1 MWVRAAGLSAL
12 SLVGCAQVFG
22 LDPTTGGTPDA
33 PGGPPIATLQF
44 DRLSVGTTMQRAPAD
59 LTGMPATFMVPDAT
73 APNGMQTFTT
83 ALAGTKD
90 RWNGEVPEGVV
101 PMVEFTLPE
110 ATPLRRLYAF
120 NARTTLGLFGQ
131 YEHQN
136 PTTAP
141 AGGAFQASLTLPS
154 QYTGEL
160 IRLYA
165 VGPWVYHD
173 YPATDLPA
181 PNIGATAVGPTT
193 IAYDTAHWASLVG
206 PRTPPAV
213 TAADQIVALRY
224 TAGTSDLTAAG
235 PVTPFTAT
243 GGTDP
248 FSAALATVTHAALD
262 VHIQPN
268 TAATRLNMTSPANPT
283 LSMAWSVVAA
293 PAWQYGNNTGPVLQS
308 LGVVQTDTGNIITPY
323 GNPFEGLGWK
333 SLFTWNA
340 TKARTYTPMGQTL
353 VMTLH
358 SGIYEVAEP
367 TAGTTLDLPAGL
379 PVLVSINKTP
389 LTSDGL
395 TVTID
400 PATAVELALVADKP
414 TATFYQ
420 FNIYEI
426 VPNTA
431 VPPNALDY
439 KIVYAAYSVSSTVMI
454 PHDVLVAGK
463 LYTIRAHC
471 IQGGYPMIST
481 GNLQERGLPL
491 SVGYLDSGVFTV
503 AAP

>member
-1 MWVRAAGLSAL
+1 MGVRAAGLFAL
-12 SLVGCAQVFG
+12 SLAGCAQVFG
-22 LDPTTGGTPDA
+22 LDPTTGGTPDG
-33 PGGPPIATLQF
+33 PSGPPLATLQF
-44 DRLSVGTTMQRAPAD
+44 DRLSIGTTIERAPAD
-59 LTGMPATFMVPDAT
+59 LTGMAATFMVPDAT

-120 NARTTLGLFGQ
+120 DARTTLGLFGQ

-136 PTTAP
+136 PTNAAT
-141 AGGAFQASLTLPS
+141 GGTFQATVRLPS
-154 QYTGEL
+154 LYAGEL
-160 IRLYA
+160 VRLYA

-173 YPATDLPA
+173 FGGAEVPAVNTTST
-181 PNIGATAVGPTT
+181 IGPTT
-193 IAYDTAHWASLVG
+193 IAYDTAHFASLVG
-206 PRTPPAV
+206 PRTLPALTSV
-213 TAADQIVALRY
+213 DQMVALRY
-224 TAGTSDLTAAG
+224 TGNDLTASALV
-235 PVTPFTAT
+235 PPFNASTSTDSFDVTLMP
-243 GGTDP
+243 
-248 FSAALATVTHAALD
+248 VTHAPLD
-262 VHIQPN
+262 VHLQPN

-293 PAWQYGNNTGPVLQS
+293 PAWQYANNSGPVLQS
-308 LGVVQTDTGNIITPY
+308 IGVAQTDTGDITTPY
-323 GNPFEGLGWK
+323 GNPFESLGWK

-358 SGIYEVAEP
+358 SGIFELAEP
-367 TAGTTLDLPAGL
+367 TAGVTLDLPAGL

-400 PATAVELALVADKP
+400 PAKAVELSLVADKP

-420 FNIYEI
+420 FNVYEI

-431 VPPNALDY
+431 VPPTALDY
-439 KIVYAAYSVSSTVMI
+439 KIVYAAYSLSSTVMI
-454 PHDVLVAGK
+454 PHDILVAGK
-463 LYTIRAHC
+463 MYTIRAHC

-481 GNLQERGLPL
+481 GNLQERNLPV
-491 SVGYLDSGVFTV
+491 SVGYLDSGVFAV